1 MSVAGCSG
9 GMPSGRTGFAS
20 GIEVAMD
27 ASGISGRAVCGPF
40 PFYDLTFVAPA
51 FLPQIH
57 ANIFSANTSYL
68 SGRLIFACLCIP
80 VPGEP
85 VMLTDKKTP
94 RLSPRG
100 VKFRQRTRIDVFR
113 WFRFSGDCR
122 LAVLTGFRPQ
132 APATCHLHAAGCL
145 LYRGDK
151 FRIGFDTTL

>member
-1 MSVAGCSG
+1 MPQGARLQWMHQESVAAQ
-9 GMPSGRTGFAS
+9 FA
-20 GIEVAMD
+20 A
-27 ASGISGRAVCGPF
+27 R
-40 PFYDLTFVAPA
+40 
-51 FLPQIH
+51 FLSTTSLFSPQLVSLQLFKPKYTLVF
-57 ANIFSANTSYL
+57 FSANTRYL
-68 SGRLIFACLCIP
+68 SGRFVFACLCTP
-80 VPGEP
+80 VPGATVP
-85 VMLTDKKTP
+85 LTDKKTP
-94 RLSPRG
+94 QLSPRC